1 MQRLTLKEVPY
12 SKIGEE
18 ILAWA
23 VPVVICNRMMGRD
36 RHQIA
41 EHLLFTTTL
50 DQHLTRRQFN
60 VFYGHMVN
68 ANVKRVLQMTYSLA
82 SQVQQATA
90 LILLEDL
97 EYGLG
102 QAAFSDRQ
110 MAVGALGVAGRFIAS
125 EKHNVSELN
134 AWKQFFSV
142 EIAKQGEWDNHN
154 LAEFNISKYL

>member
-23 VPVVICNRMMGRD
+23 VPTVICNRMMARD
-36 RHQIA
+36 GHQIT

-60 VFYGHMVN
+60 VFYGQMVN
-68 ANVKRVLQMTYSLA
+68 ANTKRVLQMTYSLA
-82 SQVQQATA
+82 SQVQCATSHD
-90 LILLEDL
+90 LIEDL

-102 QAAFSDRQ
+102 KASFNDQQ
-110 MAVGALGVAGRFIAS
+110 LAVAALGIAGRFIVT

-142 EIAKQGEWDNHN
+142 EIAKQGDWDVHS